1 MNEQSAPH
9 QKVKKLIALK
19 KFETPP
25 PGHHNLLASKIISRL
40 EVEQLRAR
48 DPWHRRW
55 VLYFN
60 FNPML
65 TTAYTAAIMALFA
78 FGWHYG
84 EHFESDGPVKS
95 YGSADLRMGLMGLS
109 ADESNP
115 KLNHGLGITDF
126 TLEMSP
132 RKSYSSIQP
141 VVHIPGSLVPWLRE
155 SSAIQAGNSLWNVN
169 P

>member
-1 MNEQSAPH
+1 MNEHSAPH
-9 QKVKKLIALK
+9 QKVKRLIALK

-25 PGHHNLLASKIISRL
+25 PGHHDLLASKIISRL

-55 VLYFN
+55 VQSLN
-60 FNPML
+60 FNPIL

-78 FGWHYG
+78 FGWHHG

-115 KLNHGLGITDF
+115 KLNHLLGMADF

-155 SSAIQAGNSLWNVN
+155 SSAIQAGDPLWNVT

>member
-1 MNEQSAPH
+1 MNEQSAPK
-9 QKVKKLIALK
+9 QKVEKLIALK

-25 PGHHNLLASKIISRL
+25 PGHHDLLASKIISRL

-55 VLYFN
+55 VKSLN

-65 TTAYTAAIMALFA
+65 TTAYTAGIMALFA

-84 EHFESDGPVKS
+84 EHFESDGPIKF
-95 YGSADLRMGLMGLS
+95 YGTADMRMGLMGLY

-115 KLNHGLGITDF
+115 RLNQGLGISET
-126 TLEMSP
+126 TLEMFP
-132 RKSYSSIQP
+132 QKSYSSIQP

-155 SSAIQAGNSLWNVN
+155 SSAIQAGNSSWNVS